1 MPISLCILTAI
12 SIQTPVKLT
21 AQQDHQRLMGLL
33 NMTSIRPGADGF
45 NAKAPNYQNVDE
57 SKATQYKSLPD
68 PLVFRNGKPVKSARD
83 WNSRKKELFED
94 FDREVYG
101 RTPKKNL
108 KVTWEVKATS
118 DEKLGDIEVVKRNLI
133 GHVDNSSC
141 PEIKV
146 DIQLNLM
153 MPKNSKGKMP
163 VILEFG
169 FGGNFPQRPN
179 PNPNA
184 PRPKSWQQQVVE
196 RGWAAAVIVP
206 TSYQADNGGG
216 LTEGVIGLM
225 NHGQPRKVDDWGA
238 LKAWGWGAS
247 RAIDYFATE
256 KNLDPK
262 QVAIEGISRYGKAAL
277 VTMAFEP
284 RMAMAFVGS
293 SGAGGA
299 KLHRRDY
306 GEKVENIASSGEY
319 HWMAGNYIKYAGPL
333 TANDLPVDSHELIA
347 LCAPRPVF
355 VGCGS
360 PKVEGTWVDDKG
372 MFLATLYATPV
383 YELLGKTGLKN
394 QEMPPEE
401 TSLTSSDLAFRQHS
415 GGHTNEPN
423 WPSFLEYASR
433 YFKVK

>member
-1 MPISLCILTAI
+1 M
-12 SIQTPVKLT
+12 
-21 AQQDHQRLMGLL
+21 DLL
-33 NMTSIRPGADGF
+33 HITSIRPGAEGF
-45 NAKAPNYQNVDE
+45 NKNAPNYQNVDE
-57 SKATQYKSLPD
+57 AKATTYTSLPD
-68 PLVFRNGKPVKSARD
+68 PLVFNNGKPVKSARD
-83 WNSRKKELFED
+83 WNNRRKELFED
-94 FDREVYG
+94 FDREIYG
-101 RTPKKNL
+101 RTPKQKIAV
-108 KVTWEVKATS
+108 KWEVTGTTE
-118 DEKLGDIEVVKRNLI
+118 EKLGDVPVVKKSLV
-133 GHVDNSSC
+133 GHVDNSSY
-141 PEIKV
+141 PSIKV
-146 DIQLNLM
+146 DIQMNLT
-153 MPKNSKGKMP
+153 MPKGAKGKMP

-179 PNPNA
+179 TNPNA

-196 RGWAAAVIVP
+196 KGWAAAVIVP

-216 LTEGVIGLM
+216 LADGIIGLA
-225 NHGQPRKVDDWGA
+225 NKGEPRKVDDWGT

-256 KNLDPK
+256 ASLDPK

-277 VTMAFEP
+277 VAMAYEP

-299 KLHRRDY
+299 KLHRRDF
-306 GEKVENIASSGEY
+306 GEKVENLAGSGEY

-333 TANDLPVDSHELIA
+333 TANDMPVDSHELIA

-360 PKVEGTWVDDKG
+360 PNVEGTWVDDRG

-383 YELLGKTGLKN
+383 YELLGKRGLKVK
-394 QEMPPEE
+394 EMPPEG
-401 TSLTSSDLAFRQHS
+401 TGDTDGDLAFRQHT

-423 WPSFLEYASR
+423 WPSFLEFASR
-433 YFKVK
+433 YFKVR